1 MYEGEIAC
9 AKRPSVARMLY
20 VSGKEGSIVHSSLMI
35 VVDESASQVPSA
47 KCQVPSAT
55 FHTGGVST
63 STVGKYVIT
72 LLDYEDSQS

>member
-35 VVDESASQVPSA
+35 VV
-47 KCQVPSAT
+47 CQVPSAT

>member
-47 KCQVPSAT
+47 T

>member
-35 VVDESASQVPSA
+35 VVDESASQV
-47 KCQVPSAT
+47 QVSM
-55 FHTGGVST
+55 
-63 STVGKYVIT
+63 
-72 LLDYEDSQS
+72 

>member
-20 VSGKEGSIVHSSLMI
+20 VSGKEGSIVHSSLII

-47 KCQVPSAT
+47 K
-55 FHTGGVST
+55 FHNGGV